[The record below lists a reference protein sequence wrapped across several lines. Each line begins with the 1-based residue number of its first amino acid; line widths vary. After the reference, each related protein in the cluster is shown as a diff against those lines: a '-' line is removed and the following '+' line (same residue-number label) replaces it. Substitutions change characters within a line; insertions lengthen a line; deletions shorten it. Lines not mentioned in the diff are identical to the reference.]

1 VRTCGQCAV
10 NYPDAVEFCPR
21 DGQKLPPP
29 AGETKALYDPL
40 IGNTIDGRYIIEALL
55 GEGGMG
61 YVYAARHAIIDKR
74 VAIKVLRKD
83 AAQDEASAQ
92 RFIIEAKAASKIG
105 HQNIVDITDFGMLPM
120 AMGGSAYFVMEFI
133 DGPTLGKLVH
143 QDKHLPP
150 LRCIAVTIQIARGLA
165 AAHAKS
171 IIHRDLKPEN
181 VFVYEKDGT
190 PDYVKIV
197 DFGIAKDVKAGKR
210 LTAIG
215 MVLGTPEYMSPEQA
229 TGQETDH
236 RVDMYALGCIL
247 YEMLVGDVP
256 FKGENAPKTLTKHV
270 FEAVVPPS
278 QRAPELD
285 IPPEVEKVV
294 LRLLQKKPADRYAD
308 MRELI
313 GALEEADRDIRARG
327 PQPVR
332 SFHAAPTQP
341 SDMIGVDEVPR
352 SRAPLYAGIVVAAGA
367 VIGVAAFAL
376 LHKSARPPVASVA
389 QPIHAPAA
397 PATAEPAPPAAAPS
411 EPAPQT
417 PQPIELQVTTVPPGA
432 DVILDGERLGVS
444 PVLVKRAPAKQAT
457 VTVRHAGFKDVT
469 RSVVLDRDQMLELTM
484 PAKHEK
490 LAVRN
495 ARPAPAKP
503 AKPSS
508 QPKDRHTS
516 DLRNP
521 FE

>member
-1 VRTCGQCAV
+1 MIYCAVVRTCGQCSV

-29 AGETKALYDPL
+29 PGDTKQLYDPL
-40 IGNTIDGRYIIEALL
+40 VGTTIDGRYIVEALL

-83 AAQDEASAQ
+83 QAQDEAAAQ

-105 HQNIVDITDFGMLPM
+105 HQNIVDITDFGMLPQ
-120 AMGGSAYFVMEFI
+120 ANGGSAYFVMEFI
-133 DGPTLGKLVH
+133 DGPTLGKLMH
-143 QDKHLPP
+143 DERNLPP
-150 LRCIAVTIQIARGLA
+150 LRCIAVAIQIARGLS
-165 AAHAKS
+165 AAHQKS

-181 VFVYEKDGT
+181 VFVVEKDGV
-190 PDYVKIV
+190 PDHVKIV

-236 RVDMYALGCIL
+236 RVDMYALGCIV
-247 YEMLVGDVP
+247 YEMLTGEVP
-256 FKGENAPKTLTKHV
+256 FKGENAPKTLSKHV

-278 QRAPELD
+278 KKRPDLD
-285 IPPEVEKVV
+285 IPSVLEAIV
-294 LRLLQKKPADRYAD
+294 LRVLQKKPADRYAD

-313 GALEEADRDIRARG
+313 GALEEADRQLRARL
-327 PQPVR
+327 PRKPR
-332 SFHAAPTQP
+332 ATQP
-341 SDMIGVDEVPR
+341 ATELVGVDVVPR
-352 SRAPLYAGIVVAAGA
+352 SRAPLLAGIIVGVGACVGIVVALVVHRRASSD
-367 VIGVAAFAL
+367 
-376 LHKSARPPVASVA
+376 KST
-389 QPIHAPAA
+389 
-397 PATAEPAPPAAAPS
+397 PATAAAAAVTAAAT
-411 EPAPQT
+411 APGAAAQP
-417 PQPIELQVTTVPPGA
+417 PQSNDVEIQVSTIPPGA
-432 DVILDGERLGVS
+432 EVLMGNERLGIS
-444 PVLVKRAPAKQAT
+444 PVDVTRPRANELVT
-457 VTVRHAGFKDVT
+457 FTVRHAGYKDTARAVM
-469 RSVVLDRDQMLELTM
+469 LDRDQMLELTLA
-484 PAKHEK
+484 PKREK

-495 ARPAPAKP
+495 ARPAASARDSKP
-503 AKPSS
+503 APP
-508 QPKDRHTS
+508 QPKEKHTS